1 MSKESIKRDKLIMEI
16 SKSYDK
22 EQSTG
27 SPHRITRKELKKRL
41 GDIRNK
47 MTKKEEALYRKSK
60 GRKTVAEMFNPP
72 PKKKKGPRAGRPAGA
87 FKGGLMVK
95 PKAAKRG
102 Y

>member
-1 MSKESIKRDKLIMEI
+1 MEI

-27 SPHRITRKELKKRL
+27 SPHRITKEELKKRL

-47 MTKKEEALYRKSK
+47 MTSKEHALYRKSK
-60 GRKTVAEMFNPP
+60 SEKTVAEMFNPP
-72 PKKKKGPRAGRPAGA
+72 PKKKKPKAGRPGGA